1 MIAGEVI
8 AERFEILELAQAG
21 GMGAVYRARDRLTG
35 EQVAVKVA
43 RDVGSEHDD
52 RFLREA
58 ALLAELR
65 HPAIVRHVAHGRAAG
80 GVPYLAMEWLDGEDL
95 ARRLTRGPLPPT
107 DAIALVRRVAE
118 ALTLLHGRG
127 GLHRDLK
134 PANLFLEGGRADRVK
149 LLDFGIARASATH
162 GVTRTGSVMG
172 TPGYTAPE
180 QVRGARDVD
189 ARADVFALG
198 CVLHECL
205 AGRAAFRGEHV
216 MAVLARIL
224 LEEPPRLGELV
235 PGLPAELELL
245 VARLLHKD
253 PARRPRDGFALI
265 ELLDVVA
272 AGPVAL
278 TPTGPLTPRPPSL

>member
-149 LLDFGIARASATH
+149 LVYFDGTGVCLLAKRLEDGKFVWPAITDGVVRLTAAQLQALLEGLDWRRVH
-162 GVTRTGSVMG
+162 
-172 TPGYTAPE
+172 
-180 QVRGARDVD
+180 D
-189 ARADVFALG
+189 AR
-198 CVLHECL
+198 ET
-205 AGRAAFRGEHV
+205 R
-216 MAVLARIL
+216 
-224 LEEPPRLGELV
+224 V
-235 PGLPAELELL
+235 P
-245 VARLLHKD
+245 
-253 PARRPRDGFALI
+253 
-265 ELLDVVA
+265 VA
-272 AGPVAL
+272 A
-278 TPTGPLTPRPPSL
+278 S